1 MNTSEDI
8 HYLLLCEGTLLKP
21 KDPKDFRLYNGR
33 EGAIQKANDE
43 LSAAAPNDSTA
54 IAMAAVRYSHA
65 LSQTS
70 QSKDIEYTV
79 DDKLL
84 DLLKQKYVGKYK
96 IGVVVSNKTSAK
108 AALGKDAEILDAIIN
123 INEIDSHSLYFSD
136 YAVIVIRQ
144 TMAKAMMPGV
154 DYVHQYKN
162 AEKLDEYLESP
173 KLSWNYADADGAD
186 VNDPVSVFVIG
197 AGILILLGATWVL
210 YMSLSK
216 LFM

>member
-1 MNTSEDI
+1 MTNQDQI

-21 KDPKDFRLYNGR
+21 KDPKDFKIFNGR
-33 EGAIQKANDE
+33 DGAVERANEE
-43 LSAAAPNDSTA
+43 LSAAAPNDSA
-54 IAMAAVRYSHA
+54 AVAMAAVRYSHA
-65 LSQTS
+65 LAQINASE
-70 QSKDIEYTV
+70 DIEYSV
-79 DDKLL
+79 DETLL
-84 DLLKQKYVGKYK
+84 ELIKEKYASKYK
-96 IGVVVSNKTSAK
+96 IGLVVSNKTAAK
-108 AALGKDAEILDAIIN
+108 DALGNDASL
-123 INEIDSHSLYFSD
+123 IDTIMNVDEVEKHSLYFSD

-162 AEKLDEYLESP
+162 AEKLDEFLQSP

>member
-1 MNTSEDI
+1 MNQDNDL

-21 KDPKDFRLYNGR
+21 KDPKDFKIFSGR
-33 EGAIQKANDE
+33 EGAIERANDE

-65 LSQTS
+65 LAQINSS
-70 QSKDIEYTV
+70 EDIEYSV
-79 DDKLL
+79 DETLL
-84 DLLKQKYVGKYK
+84 GLIKEKYASKYK
-96 IGVVVSNKTSAK
+96 IGLVVSNKTAAK
-108 AALGKDAEILDAIIN
+108 NALG
-123 INEIDSHSLYFSD
+123 NEASLIDTIMNVDEVEKHSLYFSD

-162 AEKLDEYLESP
+162 AVKLDEYLESP

-197 AGILILLGATWVL
+197 LGVIILLGATWIL
-210 YMSLSK
+210 YISLMR
-216 LFM
+216 LF